1 MRVAMYVRV
10 SWLDQQPENQIH
22 ELRRYVAAR
31 GWEATEF
38 VEHGVSGA
46 KDRRPALDALLV
58 EVRRRRVD
66 AVVCW
71 KLDRLGRNLTHLV
84 NTLQE
89 FRALGVDFVTLGEGI
104 DTSTPAGR
112 LMFGLL
118 ASIAEFERERLRERT
133 VLGLDRARAQGVRL
147 GRRPDRTL
155 RARIAAMAHL
165 SVRKAAAAVGCS
177 VTTIQRCRQE
187 PAPLG

>member
-10 SWLDQQPENQIH
+10 SRLDQQPENQIQ

-46 KDRRPALDALLV
+46 KDRRPALDALLS

-147 GRRPDRTL
+147 GRRPDRAL
-155 RARIAAMAHL
+155 RARIAAVAHL
-165 SVRKAAAAVGCS
+165 SIRKAAADVGCS
-177 VTTIQRCRQE
+177 VTTIQRSRRE
-187 PAPLG
+187 SEAVR

>member
-10 SWLDQQPENQIH
+10 SRLDQQPENQIQ
-22 ELRRYVAAR
+22 ELRRYIAAR
-31 GWEATEF
+31 GWEAMEF

-147 GRRPDRTL
+147 GRRPDRAL
-155 RARIAAMAHL
+155 RARIDAVTHL

-187 PAPLG
+187 PVALG

>member
-10 SWLDQQPENQIH
+10 SRLDQQPENQIQ

-31 GWEATEF
+31 GRETTEF

-46 KDRRPALDALLV
+46 KDRRPALDALLAQ
-58 EVRRRRVD
+58 VRRRRVEV
-66 AVVCW
+66 VVCW
-71 KLDRLGRNLTHLV
+71 KLDRLGRNLSHLV

-133 VLGLDRARAQGVRL
+133 LLGLDRARA
-147 GRRPDRTL
+147 
-155 RARIAAMAHL
+155 
-165 SVRKAAAAVGCS
+165 
-177 VTTIQRCRQE
+177 
-187 PAPLG
+187 

>member
-10 SWLDQQPENQIH
+10 SRLDQQPENQIL

-31 GWEATEF
+31 GWEAREF
-38 VEHGVSGA
+38 VEHGVSGN
-46 KDRRPALDALLV
+46 KDRRPALDALLA
-58 EVRRRRVD
+58 EVRRRRVEV
-66 AVVCW
+66 VVCW

-89 FRALGVDFVTLGEGI
+89 FRALAVEFVTLGEGI

-133 VLGLDRARAQGVRL
+133 ILGLDRARAQGVRL
-147 GRRPDRTL
+147 GRRPDRAL
-155 RARIAAMAHL
+155 RARIAAVAHL

-177 VTTIQRCRQE
+177 VTTIQRCRRQPE
-187 PAPLG
+187 AVG

>member
-1 MRVAMYVRV
+1 MRVAIYVRV
-10 SWLDQQPENQIH
+10 SRLDQQPENQIL

-31 GWEATEF
+31 GWEAREF
-38 VEHGVSGA
+38 VERGVSGA
-46 KDRRPALDALLV
+46 TDRRPALNALLA
-58 EVRRRRVD
+58 EVRRRRVQV
-66 AVVCW
+66 VVCW

-89 FRALGVDFVTLGEGI
+89 FRALAVEFVTLGEGI

-133 VLGLDRARAQGVRL
+133 ILSLDRAQGL
-147 GRRPDRTL
+147 
-155 RARIAAMAHL
+155 
-165 SVRKAAAAVGCS
+165 
-177 VTTIQRCRQE
+177 
-187 PAPLG
+187 